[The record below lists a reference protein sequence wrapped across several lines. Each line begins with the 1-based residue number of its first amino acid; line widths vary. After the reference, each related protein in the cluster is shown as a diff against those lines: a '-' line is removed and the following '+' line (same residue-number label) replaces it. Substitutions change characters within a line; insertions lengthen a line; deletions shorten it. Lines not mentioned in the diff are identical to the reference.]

1 MVRILV
7 VGDDAL
13 LRSLEGRFGPG
24 IDVVGTRSVSQTV
37 VQALVE
43 RPSLII
49 CSQLG
54 LEGPLEELWGG
65 LQKVGLEST
74 PVLCVGDDPHSSG
87 ESRPGIEFCDEE
99 TLLEAAAVLLPAP
112 RAKPARRQVQLLA
125 SMQRIPWD
133 AAENDQNLA
142 NVLEL
147 DAETVLVESPIRLEP
162 GQRLALSFFLPRRGC
177 GPSER
182 VSLACQVTGVCDD
195 MALQYE
201 AEVDFA
207 DEPSARALA
216 EFLSQSL
223 EASEER

>member
-7 VGDDAL
+7 VGDEAL
-13 LRSLEGRFGPG
+13 LRSLRGRFGAG
-24 IDVVGTRSVSQTV
+24 IDVVGTRSVSQAV

-54 LEGPLEELWGG
+54 LEGPLEELWSD

-74 PVLCVGDDPHSSG
+74 PVLCVGNDPLSSG
-87 ESRPGIEFCDEE
+87 ESRSGIEFCDQE
-99 TLLEAAAVLLPAP
+99 TLLEAAAALIPPP
-112 RAKPARRQVQLLA
+112 RPKPERRQVQLLA

-133 AAENDQNLA
+133 AGKGGQNLA

-147 DAETVLVESPIRLEP
+147 DAESVRVESPIRLEP
-162 GQRLALSFFLPRRGC
+162 GQRLALSFFLPRRRD

-182 VSLACQVTGVCDD
+182 VSLACQVTGACDD

-201 AEVDFA
+201 ADVDFA
-207 DEPSARALA
+207 DETSARALA
-216 EFLSQSL
+216 EFLSQPL
-223 EASEER
+223 EATEER